1 MSEQLGVLG
10 VGHLASYTLAG
21 LRNAGDSRPVLLS
34 PRNRERALSLAVEHG
49 CEVAVDN
56 EMVVDR
62 TRLILLSVRPE
73 QVNELLQNLTFTS
86 EHLLISCVAGMS
98 LSEIAPLVSPARV
111 IRAMP
116 LACAEVGEGA
126 IALFPDHPEV
136 RQLMAQMGCVI
147 PFEDEDSYEV
157 ASVAACMNGWMYA
170 FFEQL
175 TDWYVGQGIESTRAR
190 ELVLHSVSGAT
201 GLALAR
207 PELALG
213 VISDSIATEGTFTK
227 LGLDLLQAQDS
238 FGSWQQACERVAKA
252 LKS

>member
-21 LRNAGDSRPVLLS
+21 LRNAGDHRPVLLS
-34 PRNRERALSLAVEHG
+34 PRNRERALSLATEHD

-56 EMVVDR
+56 ETVVER

-73 QVNELLQNLTFTS
+73 HVQELLQDLTFTS
-86 EHLLISCVAGMS
+86 DHLLISCVAGMP
-98 LSEIAPLVSPARV
+98 LSQIAPLIAPARV
-111 IRAMP
+111 VRALP
-116 LACAEVGEGA
+116 LVCAEVGEGA
-126 IALFPDHPEV
+126 IPIFPDHPEV
-136 RQLMAQMGCVI
+136 RQLLAQLGCVI
-147 PFEDEDSYEV
+147 SFDDEEGYEL

-175 TDWYVGQGIESTRAR
+175 TEWYVDQGMEKSRAR

-201 GLALAR
+201 GLAVAR
-207 PELALG
+207 PELPLG
-213 VISDSIATEGTFTK
+213 EISASIANEGTFTK

-238 FGSWQQACERVAKA
+238 FRPWLQASDRVAKA
-252 LKS
+252 LKP